1 MLRLRLIVLIIAAAA
16 AAASARAD
24 QTDKRLDALFG
35 QLAAAK
41 DARQGGS
48 LAGKIWQIWLETQ
61 NGDAKALLA
70 EGIEEMDG
78 EDYNAALRDFDKLV
92 VLAPTFAEAWNRRAT
107 LLYLMDDLDGS
118 VRDIERT
125 LELEPRHFGALS
137 GLGLI
142 YMQLGKDEAALKAFK
157 RALEI
162 NPYLSG
168 AKQHIEALEKRL
180 RNRAI

>member
-1 MLRLRLIVLIIAAAA
+1 MLRLRLIVLFIAVAA

-24 QTDKRLDALFG
+24 QTDKRLDTLFA

-41 DARQGGS
+41 DALQGGS
-48 LAGKIWQIWLETQ
+48 IAGKIWQIWLETQ
-61 NGDAKALLA
+61 NGKAKKLLA

-78 EDYNAALRDFDKLV
+78 EDYDAALRDFDKLV